1 MLPALA
7 HLEARVEGSSRSSEG
22 EIVVLYYSD
31 MFYIYIVILYYSDM
45 FYIFIVVLY
54 YSIIFY
60 IYIVILQHLYCDIS
74 IVTDIEI
81 LYNAFKLKHKYHTN
95 ITFKDYN
102 SGSDQIVVI
111 ENINNLL
118 HSLRQ

>member
-22 EIVVLYYSD
+22 EIVVLYYSV
-31 MFYIYIVILYYSDM
+31 MFYIYIVILYYG
-45 FYIFIVVLY
+45 
-54 YSIIFY
+54 IIFY

-81 LYNAFKLKHKYHTN
+81 LYNAFKLKHKYH
-95 ITFKDYN
+95 I
-102 SGSDQIVVI
+102 
-111 ENINNLL
+111 
-118 HSLRQ
+118 